1 MPCHVDGGGVCCV
14 FNAST
19 VRRALMTTGRCPSC
33 QKAYLSE
40 ILGPQPSGTM
50 TVVRDETT
58 NCSSYPGVPTL
69 TVTFNFDSG
78 IQTERMPR
86 PGAQYSHATP
96 LAGLSLTRSRGSPD
110 E

>member
-78 IQTERMPR
+78 IQTAHAAARRAIQSRNPSR
-86 PGAQYSHATP
+86 GAQSH
-96 LAGLSLTRSRGSPD
+96 
-110 E
+110 